1 MKAIRL
7 HEYGGYENLK
17 LEDNVPEP
25 VAGEGQALVD
35 IYSSSIN
42 PFDTFVIKGYMK
54 DVKPVVLPFTPG
66 GDFSGVVLNV
76 GPGVGNFKVGDE
88 VYGTAIVFSGGTG
101 AYADRALVN
110 VKRMALK
117 PRVLGF
123 EDAASMPL
131 VGVSAIQALMENIK
145 LQKGQKVLIHGG
157 AGGIGTVAIQLAKH
171 IGAYVA
177 TTVSVDDIEFV
188 KSLGAD
194 QALDYRSEKFEEKL
208 KDFDAVYDTI
218 GGEVMEKSFKV
229 LKKGGV
235 LTSMKGAPDTEL
247 ANQYGVTG
255 IATNTSNN
263 TDRLNILTQLID
275 QKVITPQVEKIFPLE
290 QSEAAFVYKE
300 QSHPRGKVVIKVK

>member
-1 MKAIRL
+1 
-7 HEYGGYENLK
+7 
-17 LEDNVPEP
+17 VPEP